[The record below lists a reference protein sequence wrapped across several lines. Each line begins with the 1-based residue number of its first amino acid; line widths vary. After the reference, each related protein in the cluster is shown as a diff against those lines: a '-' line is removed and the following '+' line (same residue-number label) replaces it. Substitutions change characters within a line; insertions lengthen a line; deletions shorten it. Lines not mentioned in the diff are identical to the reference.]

1 MDAGTQNGEDD
12 GGKGEQEQ
20 AADLAAAF
28 EVFGGGH
35 RRDVGRHTP
44 GETRG

>member
-1 MDAGTQNGEDD
+1 MRGLPKPPPAVGENTVDAGTQDGEDD

-28 EVFGGGH
+28 
-35 RRDVGRHTP
+35 R
-44 GETRG
+44 

>member
-1 MDAGTQNGEDD
+1 MDAGTQDGEDD

-44 GETRG
+44 EETRG